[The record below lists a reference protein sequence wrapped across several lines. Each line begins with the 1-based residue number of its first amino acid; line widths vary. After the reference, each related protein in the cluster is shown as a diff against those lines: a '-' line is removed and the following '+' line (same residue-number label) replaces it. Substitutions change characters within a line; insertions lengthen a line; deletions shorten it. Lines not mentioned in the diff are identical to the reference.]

1 MVGGNHDVVMLLSL
15 ERWRRRDGCSEN
27 EVASPKGKKMVS
39 IKSLPLAIKS
49 LPADLQLL
57 TNELPSSGVSWVYSS
72 CTLAPLR
79 YLGMFCAYLDL
90 NASQTRVPLRPIV
103 NSCTLS
109 YFYLCYLTCRGR
121 YQDYQSPNKNWSM
134 YRYGRI
140 AFGIR
145 AFSRGLEASHLS
157 VCRPLRSAVSAHRR
171 VHTSTA
177 RHSQVSNSQNGLA
190 KNGIDVI
197 SGPSKD
203 DTIYALSSAQGRAGI
218 AVIRVSGPA
227 CREIYQKLCPRKQLP
242 KPRYAAVRTLYNPGH
257 PDAANI
263 LDSGALVLYFPAPKT
278 VTGEDVLELHTHGG
292 PATVKAVL
300 GAIAQCCSGRTHQN
314 SIRYAEPGE
323 FTKRAF
329 LNDRLDLSQV
339 ESLSDVLDA
348 ETEQQ
353 RRAAVCGN
361 FGARGQT
368 YDSWREEL
376 LLARGEIEALIDF
389 SEDQHF
395 DESPRELLRNV
406 TGMVQRILRS
416 IDVHEMAGQRTE
428 LLRKGIRIAL
438 LGPPNVGK
446 SSLMNLIVGRE
457 ASIVSREAGT
467 TRDIV
472 EASLDIGGY
481 LCTFAD
487 TAGIR
492 TSALSTD
499 GAIGPIEEEGIRR
512 ARLKALGSD
521 VIIVLASIER
531 HVDGTHFINYDAE
544 TLQLAAKAEQHIIVV
559 NKCDSVDKLMLDNL
573 LKDFGSSIH
582 AHVGALAEPQ
592 VISCAKANEPFDSLD
607 KDPGGIHDLTQ
618 NLVRRFEDLTSL
630 PEDMQDLLG
639 GTERQRQLLAQ
650 CRLHLEDFMGQA
662 DAGGVEADDA
672 GDEPDIVLAA
682 EHLRYAGDCLARITG
697 RGDAGDVEEVL
708 GVIFEKYCT
717 PFPILVGPI
726 IARGSIL
733 LTGWQVLCRKV
744 NYDLDLCLI
753 LSTLV

>member
-1 MVGGNHDVVMLLSL
+1 
-15 ERWRRRDGCSEN
+15 
-27 EVASPKGKKMVS
+27 
-39 IKSLPLAIKS
+39 
-49 LPADLQLL
+49 
-57 TNELPSSGVSWVYSS
+57 
-72 CTLAPLR
+72 
-79 YLGMFCAYLDL
+79 
-90 NASQTRVPLRPIV
+90 
-103 NSCTLS
+103 
-109 YFYLCYLTCRGR
+109 
-121 YQDYQSPNKNWSM
+121 M

-140 AFGIR
+140 ATRIR
-145 AFSRGLEASHLS
+145 TFSRGLEASHS
-157 VCRPLRSAVSAHRR
+157 ISRTPLRYAVCAHRY
-171 VHTSTA
+171 VHISAPQRFQFNDTQHEFSK
-177 RHSQVSNSQNGLA
+177 G
-190 KNGIDVI
+190 GIDVI
-197 SGPSKD
+197 AGSSKD

-227 CREIYQKLCPRKQLP
+227 CLDIYQKLCPSKQLP
-242 KPRYAAVRTLYNPGH
+242 KPRYATVRTLHSPDNPGVG
-257 PDAANI
+257 NI
-263 LDSGALVLYFPAPKT
+263 LDSGALVLYFPAPNT

-300 GAIAQCCSGRTHQN
+300 GAIPRCNSGPDVKT
-314 SIRYAEPGE
+314 SVRYAEPGE

-329 LNDRLDLSQV
+329 LNNRLDLSQV

-353 RRAAVCGN
+353 RRAAVRGN
-361 FGARGQT
+361 SGARGKT

-395 DESPRELLRNV
+395 DESPRELLQNV
-406 TGMVQRILRS
+406 TAMVQRILRS

-492 TSALSTD
+492 TSALSAD
-499 GAIGPIEEEGIRR
+499 GAIGPVEEEGIRR
-512 ARLKALGSD
+512 ARIKALGSD

-531 HVDGTHFINYDAE
+531 HVDGTYFINYDAE

-559 NKCDSVDKLMLDNL
+559 NKCDSVEKSMLDTL
-573 LKDFGSSIH
+573 LKDFGSSVH
-582 AHVGALAEPQ
+582 AHVGAMAEPRI
-592 VISCAKANEPFDSLD
+592 ISCTQANEPSEYLG
-607 KDPGGIHDLTQ
+607 KDPGGIHGLTQ
-618 NLVRRFEDLTSL
+618 TLVRRFEDLTSL

-639 GTERQRQLLAQ
+639 GTERQRQLLGQ
-650 CRLHLEDFMGQA
+650 CRLHLEDFIGQA
-662 DAGGVEADDA
+662 TAGGLEADDFS
-672 GDEPDIVLAA
+672 DEPDIVLAA

-708 GVIFEKYCT
+708 GVIFEKYFAL
-717 PFPILVGPI
+717 FP
-726 IARGSIL
+726 AFADSIL
-733 LTGWQVLCRKV
+733 SQKQFILIGCQVLCRKV
-744 NYDLDLCLI
+744 NYDLDASLL
-753 LSTLV
+753 TLVLSRFPNANPGYETIVVLSASDSPRPITWDGLHDQEARFF